1 MAKRITID
9 FELKYKEAAKNLDEF
24 QKEYTKLEKQ
34 VQKQNDA
41 TAKSLENIEDSSSK
55 AAKGI
60 KGIGNA
66 IKAAGIGLAIAAFT
80 KLVDVF
86 NENQKVADF
95 FNTTFEVLSLTFNDF
110 FKFLDQNVGT
120 VINYF
125 KGLFENP
132 VQSLKNFGQA
142 IVDNVIER
150 ISSALDA
157 LGFLGE
163 AVVKVFAGDFAGA
176 AESAK
181 DAGKELF
188 DVVTGVNNTFDK
200 VSEVVPSVVDS
211 IKDYAKSTYDAAKGT
226 VELNKQAEV
235 ASVINQGLIEKYDRQ
250 AEQQRQIRDD
260 ESKTI
265 EERIAANE
273 KLAEV
278 LEEQQKLML
287 ENVDTTIAAAQA
299 EYDKNQ
305 NQENYIAL
313 LEAQNEREA
322 VLAQIEG
329 FRSEQLIN
337 RISLEKELDDVKKEA
352 QEKEAERINDAL
364 EKELDARQKA
374 ADAAKKIAQDQEQF
388 KQEVLADGL
397 SGVVS
402 LVGENSKFAKGI
414 AIANAVRDT
423 YAGASKALAQG
434 GIFGAIGAASIIAA
448 GLANVRTITS
458 TDDPAPPSFA
468 SSSVGGGASITPP
481 AVQTQAPD
489 FNVVGVGG
497 TNQLADAISGQQAKP
512 QRAYVVSNDV
522 TTAQGLDR
530 NIVESASI

>member
-181 DAGKELF
+181 DAGKE
-188 DVVTGVNNTFDK
+188 
-200 VSEVVPSVVDS
+200 
-211 IKDYAKSTYDAAKGT
+211 
-226 VELNKQAEV
+226 
-235 ASVINQGLIEKYDRQ
+235 
-250 AEQQRQIRDD
+250 
-260 ESKTI
+260 
-265 EERIAANE
+265 
-273 KLAEV
+273 
-278 LEEQQKLML
+278 
-287 ENVDTTIAAAQA
+287 
-299 EYDKNQ
+299 
-305 NQENYIAL
+305 
-313 LEAQNEREA
+313 
-322 VLAQIEG
+322 
-329 FRSEQLIN
+329 
-337 RISLEKELDDVKKEA
+337 
-352 QEKEAERINDAL
+352 
-364 EKELDARQKA
+364 
-374 ADAAKKIAQDQEQF
+374 
-388 KQEVLADGL
+388 
-397 SGVVS
+397 
-402 LVGENSKFAKGI
+402 
-414 AIANAVRDT
+414 
-423 YAGASKALAQG
+423 
-434 GIFGAIGAASIIAA
+434 
-448 GLANVRTITS
+448 
-458 TDDPAPPSFA
+458 
-468 SSSVGGGASITPP
+468 
-481 AVQTQAPD
+481 
-489 FNVVGVGG
+489 
-497 TNQLADAISGQQAKP
+497 
-512 QRAYVVSNDV
+512 
-522 TTAQGLDR
+522 
-530 NIVESASI
+530 